1 MGKIIVK
8 NIKGMG
14 WKSKFALITMFTLA
28 FSVMIYQGWYQL
40 RNANAAVANST
51 QWAIIGTSATSSTF
65 NTLTLAKPTASNRL
79 LVVKIVGEY
88 GTATTTFQPTVTYG
102 NQTLTRISSTDTT
115 SRQKV
120 WFGYLTEAQI
130 AAASTTTFAVT
141 WVTAP
146 TAGAGFSAA
155 FYSNVNQL
163 NPINASRAVSSDTAA
178 TTPTSSAI
186 VGVIDGWVV
195 YGANVNTATT
205 APSTPPTNYTEH
217 FDALNG
223 LLYVD
228 SVGST
233 IISATTTTSLNP
245 QPTWTSN
252 RYAFVAFTI
261 NPATTTLASGTD
273 PVAQTV
279 APGTAAADVNAFTL
293 VTTAATD
300 TIASVTVTLS
310 SNVGIGRLAITND
323 AGTTEYGFT
332 AAPTNGANAITVT
345 GMSVAQSATPT
356 QFKVRVTP
364 LAHTAMPAPPGGTY
378 AITAPVA
385 SFVGTA
391 NIVHAGTDTNATAL
405 LTIDNTSPAPTTPF
419 TGALSSGATGQVVLS
434 WTNVSGETGFGVL
447 VLRSTA
453 AVVDV
458 PVEGTYPAVDTIIG
472 ASTVRYAGT
481 AATFTDATAV
491 YGTPY
496 HYKIFTRDVNG
507 NYSSTG
513 TAAGPYTPLSNDTV
527 KPVVSAGFAATT
539 PVSTLAVPITSLTAT
554 DDVGVAGYLITE
566 SATVPAA
573 GDAGWTSGAPTSFT
587 VSGVGSKTLY
597 PWAKDAAGNVSLVY
611 GSPVTVFV
619 DQTLPTVSAFTVASA
634 TSTSKTISGITFT
647 AADTG
652 GSGVVGYLITTSAT
666 PPSVGAAWSG
676 AAPTTYTVAA
686 DGNYTLYPWAKDA
699 VGNISAVFATPRAVS
714 VDTTGPAGLTAIYP
728 ADEATNVPYVL
739 TLQAS
744 VATDVHGPVQ
754 YFFRIY
760 QTDNPAHYD
769 QNSGWISTN
778 TFDPPVLDATIN
790 YTWYVRAQDS
800 LGNIS
805 DIIAPNT
812 FFVAAECTSNNPTLT
827 LLTAGGGI
835 AATITADGSSAV
847 YKLKVINNDYG
858 GCGNSTF
865 PLSVA
870 YVGGSTSVG
879 DFEDP
884 TLSLSSVSLAPGAN
898 TTVDVTV
905 KAITGRYTGYART
918 TATFTPVSGD
928 ANHTVITSNYAQ
940 TTLNVVGCT
949 LNSPILTIG
958 PDTGYVVRNGS
969 LAYTV
974 TVKNADT
981 GTGCAPVTF
990 TLSSTD
996 GNLTKFNASTLTPSA
1011 LVLNSEEQGSA
1022 ILTVSSQT
1030 GAIHGDENITSV
1042 GVTAP
1047 LHSSPANKSVT
1058 TTVGN
1063 LMVHNSDNS
1072 NSLKWSANNGWGIPG
1087 GRYGEFTCNTCHVDG
1102 YGSTNNIKR
1111 IRESITT
1118 PFSSAIKL
1126 PGDKKP
1132 IVFNRL
1138 LSTKSAQ
1145 GSLGFDST
1153 ATPRASSSKICEVCH
1168 TYDATRVNG
1177 VNAHPYSTGGASLSN
1192 HYATDGVREC
1202 IDCHKH
1208 NNGFTPTMQSCNGC
1222 HGDSAISSI
1231 TSSNRYVV
1239 APPTNI
1245 AGATGTATGTALVSN
1260 DPKVGA
1266 HQTHLRYLKGYS
1278 NYSTV
1283 DYRCGACHGT
1293 LPTNYSHID
1302 SSSSPQGHFQGK
1314 ATKDGGFTASWT
1326 AATLTCNTYCHNPAG
1341 TGGTLKT
1348 VNAGTTSFVSWTSSS
1363 YLSNGA
1369 WDKTTANCNRCHKS
1383 PGDIAGAILVT
1394 SGAGAGTTTQH
1405 STYTI
1410 AQNCSGCHGHNGD
1423 SSGPL
1428 GTRHMDG
1435 KLIGGGSA
1443 CNECHAYT
1451 AAEWANPSFI
1461 KVASSNAEGAGV
1473 HVEHINWI
1481 TANKGITLSA
1491 IGDNA
1496 VGGFGGGNAGAVC
1509 GVCHTNGTLG
1519 THQDSTRTIN
1529 FGDNSGTYQF
1539 GGSLPV
1545 YNGNSA
1551 NLSATTPKTCS
1562 NLSCHYFTTPVWS
1575 SY

>member
-28 FSVMIYQGWYQL
+28 FSVLIYHGWYQL
-40 RNANAAVANST
+40 RNANAAVAVTT
-51 QWAIIGTSATSSTF
+51 QWAVVGTGAAGTLPA
-65 NTLTLAKPTASNRL
+65 LTLAKPAGSNRL
-79 LVVKIVGEY
+79 LIVKVVGEL
-88 GTATTTFQPTVTYG
+88 GTATTTFQPTVLYG
-102 NQTLTRISSTDTT
+102 GQTLTRLNSTDTS
-115 SRQKV
+115 SRQKI
-120 WFGYLTEAQI
+120 WFGYLNETGV
-130 AAASTTTFAVT
+130 AAASTTTISVT
-141 WVTAP
+141 WGTATP
-146 TAGAGFSAA
+146 TAGCGVYAA
-155 FYSNVNQL
+155 FYSNVDQL
-163 NPINASRAVSSDTAA
+163 NPINASRAVSSDTTA
-178 TTPTSSAI
+178 TTPTSSAL
-186 VGVIDGWVV
+186 VGVIDGWAV
-195 YGANVNTATT
+195 YGANLNGAVA
-205 APSTPPTNYTEH
+205 STPPANFTENL
-217 FDALNG
+217 DAANG
-223 LLYVD
+223 TLYQD

-233 IISATTTTSLNP
+233 IINATTTTSLNP
-245 QPTWTSN
+245 LPTWTAA

-273 PVAQTV
+273 PQAQTV

-332 AAPTNGANAITVT
+332 ATPATGANAITVT
-345 GMSVAQSATPT
+345 GMSVTQSATPT

-405 LTIDNTSPAPTTPF
+405 LTIDNASPAVTTPF
-419 TGALSSGATGQVVLS
+419 SGVLSGGATGQVVLS
-434 WTNVSGETGFGVL
+434 WTNVTGETGFSVL

-453 AVVDV
+453 AITDV
-458 PVEGTYPAVDTIIG
+458 PTEGVYYAVDQAVG
-472 ASTVRYAGT
+472 ASTTARYVGT

-496 HYKIFTRDVNG
+496 YYKIFTRDING

-573 GDAGWTSGAPTSFT
+573 GAAGWTVSAPTSFT
-587 VSGVGSKTLY
+587 VTGVGSKTLY
-597 PWAKDAAGNVSLVY
+597 PWAKDAAGNVSSVY

-619 DQTLPTVSAFTVASA
+619 DQTLPTISAFTVASA

-666 PPSVGAAWSG
+666 PPAVGAAWSG

-754 YFFRIY
+754 YYFRIY

-835 AATITADGSSAV
+835 AATITADGGSAV

-870 YVGGSTSVG
+870 YVGASTSVG

-969 LAYTV
+969 LTYTV

-1030 GAIHGDENITSV
+1030 GAVHGDVNVTSV

-1153 ATPRASSSKICEVCH
+1153 ATPRTSSSKICEVCH

-1177 VNAHPYSTGGASLSN
+1177 VNAHAYNTGGASLSN

-1245 AGATGTATGTALVSN
+1245 AGATGTVTGTALVSN

-1341 TGGTLKT
+1341 TGGTLSAG
-1348 VNAGTTSFVSWTSSS
+1348 NAGTRSFVSWTSSS
-1363 YLSNGA
+1363 YLSDAGWA
-1369 WDKTTANCNRCHKS
+1369 KTDANCNRCHKS
-1383 PGDIAGAILVT
+1383 PGTNGA
-1394 SGAGAGTTTQH
+1394 H
-1405 STYTI
+1405 SAMTI
-1410 AQNCSGCHGHNGD
+1410 ATNCSTCHAHNGD
-1423 SSGPL
+1423 ASGPL

-1435 KLIGGGSA
+1435 KLVGSTGN
-1443 CNECHAYT
+1443 CNGCHAYT

-1461 KVASSNAEGAGV
+1461 KAGGSNAEGAGA

-1491 IGDNA
+1491 LADSTTGY
-1496 VGGFGGGNAGAVC
+1496 GSGNAGAVC
-1509 GVCHTNGTLG
+1509 GVCHSNLG
-1519 THQDSTRTIN
+1519 ANHPMTSNTTRTIN
-1529 FGDNSGTYQF
+1529 FGDDSGTYQF

-1562 NLSCHYFTTPVWS
+1562 NLSCHYFTTPIWS